1 MPPGSPDAIPA
12 TPSTSRLPALDWMRG
27 LVMVV
32 MAVDH
37 CDLFYNAHHAL
48 GDSAGFR
55 QPFPLS
61 PPDFLT
67 RWCTHLCAPS
77 FVFLAGTGMAISAA
91 NSARRGE
98 SAASIDRYLLVRG
111 LVLFGIEVFYLSLA
125 SSHMRGGSPSIFLQV
140 IYAIGAGMIA
150 MTLLRR
156 LSSRGL
162 VAGAA
167 ALLVLCE
174 VAYGQLAG
182 RAQSLPAL
190 LALMPGSW
198 SSGPRGDWF
207 DPSLTVLY
215 PALPW
220 LPPMMLGWAFGR
232 RLAMD
237 GTLARP
243 LLLGGLGLL
252 ALFAVVRGADG
263 FGNMGMHRRDG
274 SVLEWLNCSKYPPS
288 IAFFAMELGVMGLL
302 LAVFFVLQRRVPRAA
317 NWNPLLVI
325 GQVPMFFYLVHMPMI
340 ACWGALGVFTRPQPW
355 WMSWVAALCTVAV
368 LLPACGAYRWYK
380 QTKKHAWTRYL

>member
-1 MPPGSPDAIPA
+1 MAPAVPDATA
-12 TPSTSRLPALDWMRG
+12 TPPTVRLPALDWMRG

-37 CDLFYNAHHAL
+37 CDLFYNSHHAA

-77 FVFLAGTGMAISAA
+77 FVFLAGAGMAISAA
-91 NSARRGE
+91 NSARRGD
-98 SAASIDRYLLVRG
+98 SAASIDRYLLQRG
-111 LVLFGIEVFYLSLA
+111 LVLFGIEVFYLSLM
-125 SSHMRGGSPSIFLQV
+125 SSSMHGSPAVFLQV
-140 IYAIGAGMIA
+140 IYALGACMIA

-156 LSSRGL
+156 LSSSGL
-162 VAGAA
+162 VIGAA

-174 VAYGQLAG
+174 VAYGQFAG
-182 RAQSLPAL
+182 GDYSLPTL
-190 LALMPGSW
+190 LALLPGRW
-198 SSGPRGDWF
+198 SPRGDGF
-207 DPSLTVLY
+207 HAPLTVLY

-220 LPPMMLGWAFGR
+220 LPAMMLGWAFGR
-232 RLAMD
+232 RLASDREPMRS
-237 GTLARP
+237 LW
-243 LLLGGLGLL
+243 LGGLALL

-274 SVLEWLNCSKYPPS
+274 SALEWLNCSKYPPS
-288 IAFFAMELGVMGLL
+288 IAFFAMELGLMALL
-302 LAVFFVLQRRVPRAA
+302 LAAFFLLQRRVPRVA

-325 GQVPMFFYLVHMPMI
+325 GQVPMFFYLVHFPMI
-340 ACWGALGVFTRPQPW
+340 AGWGELGVFTRPQPW
-355 WMSWVAALCTVAV
+355 WMSWVGALCTVAV
-368 LLPACGAYRWYK
+368 LLPVCVAYRWYK